1 MLRSG
6 ELFAGYEI
14 ERELGRGGMGSVYL
28 ARHPR
33 LPRLIALKL
42 LGRDLF
48 GDAEIRGRFE
58 REGDLIARLDHP
70 NIVPI
75 YDRGI
80 DDAQPWIAMRYVD
93 GPDASRLEP
102 ANLPPREALRIITE
116 TARALDFAHR
126 RGVLHRDVKPANIL
140 LERVDGEERVFLA
153 DFGIARLRDDAS
165 KLTQTGSFTATLTY
179 ASPEQLSGQPLDSRS
194 DQYSLACTLF
204 RLLTGNVPFDAEH
217 PVGIIHGHLNQ
228 APPPVSA
235 LRAGLPTALDAVLA
249 RALAKHPEGRFDSC
263 GDFAAAAQQ
272 ALENPAGA
280 TQIVTPYA
288 GGSPSGPRQSGPAA
302 TAVLNAAG
310 GVDPNSVP
318 GARLSP
324 TMQYTAQAPV
334 PPPRQPVP
342 PPPPRPRKKRSRLRG
357 CLLGAAAVVVLP
369 LVGIAGCLAAL
380 DRTSTS
386 NGPATTTE
394 APAPTT
400 EEAPAPTEATEP
412 AGVPEHAGAAAQQ
425 LSERFPQMLPQA
437 DPNSDTSSG
446 VGYQGAACTTYARST
461 PPPDTG
467 SGDPD
472 LGEWE
477 VAWDCAGGVGHPAY
491 RFVMYRSAADA
502 EAAIAALPGYSRSEV
517 KVHGN
522 VYTNYRINDSA
533 LLRPRLVTEFH
544 AQDGRKPAGKKQDGK
559 HADAAQPAFL
569 MYSTGFLATDDQLLE
584 WWRSAPVN

>member
-14 ERELGRGGMGSVYL
+14 ERELGRGGMGAVYL

-42 LGRDLF
+42 LGRELF

-93 GPDASRLEP
+93 GPDASRLEA
-102 ANLPPREALRIITE
+102 ANLPPREAIRIIAE
-116 TARALDFAHR
+116 TARALDFAHK

-140 LERVDGEERVFLA
+140 LERADGEERVFLA

-179 ASPEQLSGQPLDSRS
+179 ASPEQLSGQPLDPRS

-235 LRAGLPTALDAVLA
+235 LRPGLPAALDAVLA

-263 GDFAAAAQQ
+263 GEFAAAAQD

-280 TQIVTPYA
+280 TQFLAPA
-288 GGSPSGPRQSGPAA
+288 PLGHSGPPRQSGPAP
-302 TAVLNAAG
+302 TAVLNAPA

-318 GARLSP
+318 GARR
-324 TMQYTAQAPV
+324 TMQYTAVAPV
-334 PPPRQPVP
+334 TTPPRPLP
-342 PPPPRPRKKRSRLRG
+342 PTPPAPRKKRSTLRG
-357 CLLGAAAVVVLP
+357 CLIGAAAIVVLP
-369 LVGIAGCLAAL
+369 LVGIAGCLAVL
-380 DRTSTS
+380 DRAATS
-386 NGPATTTE
+386 NTPSTTTTAE
-394 APAPTT
+394 PAPST
-400 EEAPAPTEATEP
+400 EEVPAPTETTEP
-412 AGVPEHAGAAAQQ
+412 AGIPEHSGTDAQLISQ
-425 LSERFPQMLPQA
+425 RFPQMLPPA
-437 DPNSDTSSG
+437 DPAADTNSG
-446 VGYQGAACTTYARST
+446 IGYQGAACTTYPRSA
-461 PPPDTG
+461 PPPETG

-472 LGEWE
+472 LGEWV
-477 VAWDCAGGVGHPAY
+477 VAWNCAGGVGHPAY

-502 EAAIAALPGYSRSEV
+502 EAALAALPGYTRSDV

-544 AQDGRKPAGKKQDGK
+544 AQDGKKDGKKDGK
-559 HADAAQPAFL
+559 HAGDGQHVFL
-569 MYSTGFLATDDQLLE
+569 MYSTGFLATDDQLLD
-584 WWRSAPVN
+584 WWRAAPIN

>member
-14 ERELGRGGMGSVYL
+14 ERELGRGGMGAVYL

-42 LGRDLF
+42 LGRELF

-93 GPDASRLEP
+93 GPDASQLEA
-102 ANLPPREALRIITE
+102 ANLPPREAIRIIAE
-116 TARALDFAHR
+116 TARALDFAHK

-140 LERVDGEERVFLA
+140 LERADGEERVFLA

-179 ASPEQLSGQPLDSRS
+179 ASPEQLSGQPLDPRS

-228 APPPVSA
+228 TPPPVSG
-235 LRAGLPTALDAVLA
+235 LRPGLPAALDAVLA

-263 GDFAAAAQQ
+263 GEFAAAAQD

-280 TQIVTPYA
+280 TQFLVPA
-288 GGSPSGPRQSGPAA
+288 PFGHGGPPRSSGPAP
-302 TAVLNAAG
+302 TAVLNAPA

-318 GARLSP
+318 GPRR
-324 TMQYTAQAPV
+324 TMQYTAMAPV
-334 PPPRQPVP
+334 TTPPRPLP
-342 PPPPRPRKKRSRLRG
+342 PPPPAPRKKRSKLRG
-357 CLLGAAAVVVLP
+357 CLIGAAAIVVLP
-369 LVGIAGCLAAL
+369 LVGIAGCLAVL
-380 DRTSTS
+380 DRAATS
-386 NGPATTTE
+386 NTPATTTA
-394 APAPTT
+394 APAPST

-412 AGVPEHAGAAAQQ
+412 AGVPEHAGADAQL
-425 LSERFPQMLPQA
+425 LSKRFPQMLPPA
-437 DPNSDTSSG
+437 DPSAETNAG
-446 VGYQGAACTTYARST
+446 IGYQGAACTTYQHSA
-461 PPPDTG
+461 PPPDSG

-472 LGEWE
+472 LGDWS

-491 RFVMYRSAADA
+491 RFVMYSSTA
-502 EAAIAALPGYSRSEV
+502 ELEEALAALPGYTRSEV
-517 KVHGN
+517 KVRGGK
-522 VYTNYRINDSA
+522 YTNYQISGSA

-544 AQDGRKPAGKKQDGK
+544 AKEGKDAKDGK
-559 HADAAQPAFL
+559 HAFL
-569 MYSTGFLATDDQLLE
+569 MYSTGFLATDDQLLD
-584 WWRSAPVN
+584 WWRSAPIN